1 MECFRSFGSRHSH
14 TVSKYNTETLI
25 FYTLYFRLSVCL
37 RYVSDQA
44 YNGYKSYCQHKLL
57 CWDMNGSAVARSH
70 PPTQLEWQAAKAKV
84 NMAAECHFPDGKTS
98 FNITLPPPPDRLL
111 QVKHRANGNES

>member
-1 MECFRSFGSRHSH
+1 MKLKFRSEICSS
-14 TVSKYNTETLI
+14 TVFFLLTSIVI
-25 FYTLYFRLSVCL
+25 FIYF

-70 PPTQLEWQAAKAKV
+70 PPSLLEWKAAKMRA
-84 NMAAECHFPDGKTS
+84 NMAAECHFPDGMLKFFLSHPGT
-98 FNITLPPPPDRLL
+98 N
-111 QVKHRANGNES
+111 